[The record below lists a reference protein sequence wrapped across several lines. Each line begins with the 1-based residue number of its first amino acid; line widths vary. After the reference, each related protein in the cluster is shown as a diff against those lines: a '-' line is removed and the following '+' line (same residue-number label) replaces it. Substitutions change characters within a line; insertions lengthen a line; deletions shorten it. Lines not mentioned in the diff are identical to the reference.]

1 MAKVAL
7 LIGVSEYEVGLNPL
21 PAAVKDVVALE
32 RILKD
37 SEMGDFDEVKVLTNP
52 EPQVMQYEVETLF
65 SGRSKDDFVLLF
77 FSGHGIKDDN
87 NNLYFATRITKKSA
101 KGDLIRSTAVP
112 ARFVHE
118 VMNNSRAKRQAII
131 LDCCF
136 SGAFDPTLQSK
147 GDDGS
152 VDLQGQLGSEGRVVL
167 TSSSSTQYSFE
178 QQGSDLS
185 LYTRYLI
192 EGIETGAGDRDE
204 DGKISVR
211 ELHEY
216 AASKVHETAP
226 NMTPKLIILKEF
238 TGLDIVLAKAKVTD
252 PKLRYRRLVAK
263 YSSRGSISSAGRMIL
278 DTQQNQLNLSLEV
291 AKQIETEVLQPFQ
304 ERLKNLQRYKDEF
317 SKAIKNQYP
326 LNVDSQ
332 SELQDLLEIWGL
344 RREDVAE
351 IEKEVLDRSKQD
363 SKVRQDNQQVLQSEE
378 ETGQADNLKELE
390 DKMVRELLSRS
401 SKERSKKK
409 KVLFY
414 LLIILTIVTTLL
426 INYVLFG
433 GQRIA
438 SISDDVAKMTKS
450 PVADALRPVAMVK
463 PYSYTS
469 NQLFIIR
476 LSSDETLS
484 ESENEVS
491 RIQPLALRNKLTVQR
506 FKINGWFVTTVGSFS
521 SVQEANNFRDTI
533 LSEIEHFRTT
543 GITVEN
549 IKDLCPNPVK
559 VDKYWECVKK

>member
-7 LIGVSEYEVGLNPL
+7 LIGVSEYAVGLNPL

-37 SEMGDFDEVKVLTNP
+37 SEMGDFDEVKILTNP
-52 EPQVMQYEVETLF
+52 EPQAMQYEVETLF

-77 FSGHGIKDDN
+77 FSGHGIKDDS
-87 NNLYFATRITKKSA
+87 NNLYFATRITRKSA

-136 SGAFDPTLQSK
+136 SGAFDPSLQSK
-147 GDDGS
+147 DDGS
-152 VDLQGQLGSEGRVVL
+152 VDLQGQLGAEGRVVL

-204 DGKISVR
+204 DGKISML

-216 AASKVHETAP
+216 ATSKVRETAP
-226 NMTPKLIILKEF
+226 SMTPKLIILKEF
-238 TGLDIVLAKAKVTD
+238 TGLDMVLAKAKVTD

-263 YSSRGSISSAGRMIL
+263 YSSRGSISSTGRMIL
-278 DTQQNQLNLSLEV
+278 DTQQNQLNLPLEV
-291 AKQIETEVLQPFQ
+291 AKEIEIEVLRPFQ
-304 ERLKNLQRYKDEF
+304 ERLKNLQRYRDEF

-326 LNVDSQ
+326 LSVDSQ
-332 SELQDLLEIWGL
+332 SELQDLLKIWGL

-351 IEKEVLDRSKQD
+351 IENEVLGKSEQN
-363 SKVRQDNQQVLQSEE
+363 SKVRQDNDQVLQSEE
-378 ETGQADNLKELE
+378 QKGQIDSLKELE
-390 DKMVRELLSRS
+390 DKLVGELLSKN
-401 SKERSKKK
+401 SKERSVKK

-414 LLIILTIVTTLL
+414 LLIILTIVTILL
-426 INYVLFG
+426 ANYLYNSSRQFLYPRLPNVV
-433 GQRIA
+433 QA
-438 SISDDVAKMTKS
+438 TISPYPS
-450 PVADALRPVAMVK
+450 NK
-463 PYSYTS
+463 PFLI
-469 NQLFIIR
+469 Q

-484 ESENEVS
+484 ESENEVN
-491 RIQPLALRNKLTVQR
+491 RIQRLALSNRLTVER
-506 FKINGWFVTTVGSFS
+506 FKINGWFVTTVGYFS
-521 SVQEANNFRDTI
+521 AVQEATTFRNII
-533 LSEIEHFRTT
+533 LSEIEYFRTT
-543 GITVEN
+543 GISIEN
-549 IKDLCPNPVK
+549 IKEICPNPIK
-559 VDKYWECVKK
+559 KDKYWECVKK